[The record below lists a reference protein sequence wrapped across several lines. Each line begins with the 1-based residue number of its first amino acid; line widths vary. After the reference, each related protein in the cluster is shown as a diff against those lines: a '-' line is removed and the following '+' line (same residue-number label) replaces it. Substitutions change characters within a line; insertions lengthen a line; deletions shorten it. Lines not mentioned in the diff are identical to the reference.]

1 MPRENGPYPGGDA
14 GRRPCPSDRDWVA
27 PLFRDTAV
35 ATEHGKDARRS
46 PRKPSLAWRLTQHN
60 RRAEPT
66 PTITVTRRAGVTSWK
81 RTCKAY
87 RFSHITYPGH
97 PLHPENVS
105 SNPNYFLF
113 CLFTSYSPPHSSNTQ
128 PFELTATTPKHLSMT
143 PCPTSSRVSPPFFF

>member
-1 MPRENGPYPGGDA
+1 MLPAPNLDDFISHEYR
-14 GRRPCPSDRDWVA
+14 
-27 PLFRDTAV
+27 PLFSVTTCRGKRARIPAGMPGYGPALATATGWPLCFG
-35 ATEHGKDARRS
+35 APPLSRS
-46 PRKPSLAWRLTQHN
+46 MGRTRGDHPENLRLLGGIWRLTQHN

-66 PTITVTRRAGVTSWK
+66 PIITVTRGAGVTSWK

-113 CLFTSYSPPHSSNTQ
+113 CLFTSY
-128 PFELTATTPKHLSMT
+128 
-143 PCPTSSRVSPPFFF
+143 